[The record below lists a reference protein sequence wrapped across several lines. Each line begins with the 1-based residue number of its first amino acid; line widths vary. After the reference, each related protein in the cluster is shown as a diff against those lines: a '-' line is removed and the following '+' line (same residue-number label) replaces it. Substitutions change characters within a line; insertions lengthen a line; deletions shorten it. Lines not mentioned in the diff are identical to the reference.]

1 MKARDIVIGLVIL
14 AVLAGTIYFIRRPRQ
29 TLEELPSPSVEE
41 KIEESFNLEIPEDVD
56 KAQLKDVTGGTSSGI
71 ATRSYEGGRFSHM
84 VLADLPNPAAA
95 AFYEGWLVRDKDFF
109 STGKMR
115 IAKGGWILEYESSID
130 YSDYD
135 QVVITEELIDDK
147 TPETHILEGSF

>member
-1 MKARDIVIGLVIL
+1 MKARDIVIGLIIL

-29 TLEELPSPSVEE
+29 SLEELPSPSIEE

-71 ATRSYEGGRFSHM
+71 ATRSYEGGKFSHM
-84 VLADLPNPAAA
+84 VLADLPDPAAG
-95 AFYEGWLVRDKDFF
+95 AFYEGWLMMGKDFF

-115 IAKGGWILEYESSID
+115 IAKGGWILEYESGVD
-130 YSDYD
+130 YSDYN
-135 QVVITEELIDDK
+135 QAVITRELVDDR